1 LLLTMKTDITE
12 EIEIP
17 EKVTVSVAG
26 AMAVKGPKGEV
37 KRSFKDPRITI
48 DVDGKKIVLKS
59 AKATKREKK
68 RMYTYIA
75 HIKNML
81 KGVTEGH
88 YYELKTCAAHFPMNV
103 SVAGKQFVIKNFLG
117 EHVAR
122 TMPLREG
129 VTIKVTGDIIR
140 VESADKELA
149 GMTAS
154 DIELLTRIKDHD
166 RRIFQDGCYII
177 NRGKQ

>member
-1 LLLTMKTDITE
+1 MKIDIVE

-17 EKVTVSVAG
+17 EKVTVASG
-26 AMAVKGPKGEV
+26 KTLDVKGPKGEV
-37 KRSFKDPRITI
+37 KRSFKDTR
-48 DVDGKKIVLKS
+48 VSCHVEGKKIVLKS
-59 AKATKREKK
+59 SKATKREKK
-68 RMYTYIA
+68 RLYTYIA
-75 HIKNML
+75 HIKNMIH
-81 KGVTEGH
+81 GVTEGH
-88 YYELKTCAAHFPMNV
+88 YYELKSCAAHFPMNV
-103 SVAGKQFVIKNFLG
+103 AVAGKQLVIKNFLG
-117 EHVAR
+117 EHVPR

-177 NRGKQ
+177 SRGGKGL